1 MNDITHD
8 LARVAEKYWESFLL
22 TLPKLVLAIVVFV
35 IAIFIAFKIGRLART
50 AARNK
55 VQDQLLANF
64 IGRLTKWALI
74 VTGIILTMYIVG
86 LGGIAAGLVAGAGL
100 SAFVIGFAFKD
111 IGENFLA
118 GVLLAFSR
126 PFGVGDTI
134 ESNEIIGKVESL
146 DMRNTHIKTFDGK
159 DVFIPNAMIV
169 KNPLVNYT
177 RDGYIRYDFV
187 VGIDYDDNIAK
198 TEQLIVD
205 TLKKVKGI
213 LSEDGREPF
222 VVANEL
228 ATSTVNLKVHFWLNT
243 MDFKKSALQTQSLAI
258 AAVKEALLD
267 NNIVLP
273 ADILELKIY
282 NEKLPI
288 PVKLIDKALSKSA
301 KEE

>member
-1 MNDITHD
+1 MDDTTQKLIQ
-8 LARVAEKYWESFLL
+8 VGEKYWDSFLL
-22 TLPKLVLAIVVFV
+22 TLPKLVLGIVVFV

-50 AARNK
+50 ATRNK

-64 IGRLTKWALI
+64 VGRLTKWALI
-74 VTGIILTMYIVG
+74 VAGIILTMYVVG
-86 LGGIAAGLVAGAGL
+86 LGGIAAGLVAGAGI

-118 GVLLAFSR
+118 GILLAFSR
-126 PFGVGDTI
+126 PFGVGDTV

-169 KNPLVNYT
+169 KTPLVNYT

-198 TEQLIVD
+198 TEQLIVE
-205 TLKKVKGI
+205 TLKNVEGV
-213 LSEDGREPF
+213 LSEGEREPF

-228 ATSTVNLKVHFWLNT
+228 AVSTVNLKIHFWLDT
-243 MDFKKSALQTQSLAI
+243 MDFKKSALQTQSRAI
-258 AAVKEALLD
+258 SAVKEALLD

-288 PVKLIDKALSKSA
+288 PVRLIDKVLSKNNN
-301 KEE
+301 EE